1 MKEQIKTPG
10 KEPSDKKIE
19 NLSDAQF
26 KTLIIRMFT
35 EIVEYGHKMKE
46 EIKAIQKESKEKYTG
61 KQQRKEETGTQI
73 SDLNK
78 RKK

>member
-1 MKEQIKTPG
+1 
-10 KEPSDKKIE
+10 
-19 NLSDAQF
+19 
-26 KTLIIRMFT
+26 MFT